1 MPLIRNDMLVFKE
14 IQNRVGEIAMSQ
26 KYYDGPVKDT
36 ERGLEELE
44 KSIEEEKERCKKMNS
59 WEDAK

>member
-1 MPLIRNDMLVFKE
+1 
-14 IQNRVGEIAMSQ
+14 MSQ

-59 WEDAK
+59 WEDAKKYRQSEMTWWYFYA

>member
-1 MPLIRNDMLVFKE
+1 
-14 IQNRVGEIAMSQ
+14 MSQ

-36 ERGLEELE
+36 GRSLEELE
-44 KSIEEEKERCKKMNS
+44 KSIKEEKERCKKMNS

>member
-1 MPLIRNDMLVFKE
+1 MLVFKE

-36 ERGLEELE
+36 GRSIEELE